1 MMLQNA
7 REGYVRGGDVHVD
20 NCGCWCRVRRCDE
33 GSGVVLVVRMVLVM
47 ALRGVL
53 TWILRAGL

>member
-1 MMLQNA
+1 M
-7 REGYVRGGDVHVD
+7 RGGDVHVD